1 MNRNEVQ
8 REIISC
14 KNDRVHSLLKEKL
27 ISKGLKSKML
37 SLYTDIKI
45 YYDKRIEI
53 ELFAKYRKF
62 IFKFNE
68 TPLQV
73 FWIQFLWQ
81 KKKSFLIIFS
91 NFRETFQSPSDISF
105 FFFYTNLLPRHN
117 PSNESPPPSKIIQ
130 L

>member
-27 ISKGLKSKML
+27 ISKGLRSKML

-81 KKKSFLIIFS
+81 KKNHF
-91 NFRETFQSPSDISF
+91 
-105 FFFYTNLLPRHN
+105 
-117 PSNESPPPSKIIQ
+117 
-130 L
+130 